1 MSLVVPEAPL
11 SGVRVI
17 DLTRVLAG
25 PFCTM
30 LLADLGAD
38 VIKIEPPEGDPVRA
52 QSTGDLGGYFASVNR
67 NKRSVVLDLYTP
79 GGRDSLKDLITGAD
93 VLVENFRPGVLDKI
107 GFSPATLEA
116 LRPDLVVCSING
128 FGAEGPLAQRP
139 AFDFIAQA
147 MSGFMSVTGTAE
159 TPMRAGPPIA
169 DLTSGLYGAL
179 AVVGAL
185 MHRARTNEGQRVET
199 AMVNSLISLLGFYG
213 VAALGS
219 GTAPQRVGND
229 HFVVAPYGLFSAA
242 DGPIAVAP
250 SNDAMLMRFLQAT
263 GLEGLLSDAR
273 FATNAARLAN
283 RAALNAAV
291 DARMIQA
298 TRAQWVETLERAGVP
313 CGEMLGVEEAMAAPQ
328 TLAQEMVIEVPTEN
342 GVARTV
348 GFPMKFSR
356 TPCRVRV
363 GAPALGEH
371 TREVLGAL
379 RPD

>member
-1 MSLVVPEAPL
+1 MSPVVPETPL
-11 SGVRVI
+11 SGIRVI

-79 GGRDSLKDLITGAD
+79 AGRDSLKDLIAGAD
-93 VLVENFRPGVLDKI
+93 VLVENFRPGVLDRI
-107 GFSPATLEA
+107 GFGPAMLEA

-263 GLEGLLSDAR
+263 GLEGLLSDPR

-328 TLAQEMVIEVPTEN
+328 TLAQDMVIEVPTEN

>member
-1 MSLVVPEAPL
+1 VSLVVPEAPL

>member
-1 MSLVVPEAPL
+1 
-11 SGVRVI
+11 
-17 DLTRVLAG
+17 
-25 PFCTM
+25 
-30 LLADLGAD
+30 
-38 VIKIEPPEGDPVRA
+38 
-52 QSTGDLGGYFASVNR
+52 
-67 NKRSVVLDLYTP
+67 
-79 GGRDSLKDLITGAD
+79 
-93 VLVENFRPGVLDKI
+93 
-107 GFSPATLEA
+107 
-116 LRPDLVVCSING
+116 
-128 FGAEGPLAQRP
+128 
-139 AFDFIAQA
+139 
-147 MSGFMSVTGTAE
+147 
-159 TPMRAGPPIA
+159 
-169 DLTSGLYGAL
+169 
-179 AVVGAL
+179 
-185 MHRARTNEGQRVET
+185 
-199 AMVNSLISLLGFYG
+199 
-213 VAALGS
+213 
-219 GTAPQRVGND
+219 
-229 HFVVAPYGLFSAA
+229 
-242 DGPIAVAP
+242 
-250 SNDAMLMRFLQAT
+250 MLMRFLQAT